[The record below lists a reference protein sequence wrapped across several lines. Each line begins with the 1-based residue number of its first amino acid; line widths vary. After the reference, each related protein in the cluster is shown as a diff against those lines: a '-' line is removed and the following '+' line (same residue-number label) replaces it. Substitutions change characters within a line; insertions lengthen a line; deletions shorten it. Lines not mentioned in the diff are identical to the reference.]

1 LRAGARQAKSDFWV
15 SVNGVNWLRPPSEH
29 GPAATLRW
37 VRRVELGFV
46 PFAAVLALLLL
57 IKGSDLWWVGCA
69 SAVLGL
75 LAAAPM
81 GPAIRRAEERAAVNP
96 ERWKDWRHRAERLTV
111 VTFAAFAP
119 IAVLLAFVVS
129 GFGIAALLA
138 VMFLAASAAASA
150 AHRRVGSLR
159 R

>member
-1 LRAGARQAKSDFWV
+1 M
-15 SVNGVNWLRPPSEH
+15 NWLRPPSEH
-29 GPAATLRW
+29 GPATTLRW

-46 PFAAVLALLLL
+46 PFAAALAVLLL
-57 IKGSDLWWVGCA
+57 IKGSELWWVGCA

-96 ERWKDWRHRAERLTV
+96 ERWKDWRRRTERLTI
-111 VTFAAFAP
+111 VTFAALAP
-119 IAVLLAFVVS
+119 IGVLLAFVLS
-129 GFGIAALLA
+129 GVGLA
-138 VMFLAASAAASA
+138 VLLGAMFVTASAAASA
-150 AHRRVGSLR
+150 VHRRVESLR